1 MTGSL
6 EVRRALDDVYQPA
19 EDTRLLAEAV
29 TDHVESG
36 QRVLEVGT
44 GSGFVAGMAAGL
56 GADVVAT
63 DVNPHAC
70 REARDQGLS
79 VVRADL
85 VSPFEPDTFDWVVFN
100 PPYLPAPPE
109 LDRDDWQGKAL
120 SGGDDGRRVVDP
132 FLASVGRVL
141 APGGNVLLLI
151 SSLTGIDEVLAFAA
165 DHGLAGEEVASEKH
179 PFERLVVLR
188 FWQPD

>member
-1 MTGSL
+1 MPDSL
-6 EVRRALDDVYQPA
+6 EKRRALDDVYQPA
-19 EDTRLLAEAV
+19 EDTRLLADAV

-36 QRVLEVGT
+36 EQVLEVGT

-56 GADVVAT
+56 GAEVIAA

-70 REARDQGLS
+70 RKARDHGLA

-85 VSPFEPDTFDWVVFN
+85 VSPFAADSFDWVVFN
-100 PPYLPAPPE
+100 PPYLPTPPE

-141 APGGNVLLLI
+141 APGGHVLLLL
-151 SSLTGIDEVLAFAA
+151 SSLTGIEEVLAFAA
-165 DHGLAGEEVASEKH
+165 DHGLAGEEVESEKH

-188 FWQPD
+188 FRQVE